1 MVVNSN
7 RADEAKR
14 VTWIG
19 FWANLILT
27 VLKFFA
33 GIFGNS
39 AAMIADAVHSLS
51 DFITDLIVIFSF
63 RIVNEPADETHDY
76 GHGKFETLASLLVG
90 FALLIVA
97 AGILW
102 ASVDRIIGII
112 SGNVIPKPGAITLLA
127 AAISI
132 VVKEILYEYQV
143 VVGKKINSKAI
154 IANAWHH
161 RSDAFSS
168 VATLLGIGGAIFL
181 GEDWRILDP
190 AAAVIVSFLII
201 KVGYDIGWDSIKEL
215 LEFSLGGEEK
225 EKIFQIMRN
234 VKGVINPHN
243 LRTRRVGSYPVIDIH
258 IEVLS
263 SLTIEEAHNIADE
276 VERQVKQ
283 QYAEEAVIYVHVD
296 PENQVDPEDE
306 V

>member
-1 MVVNSN
+1 MAVNTN

-19 FWANLILT
+19 FWANVVLT
-27 VLKFFA
+27 IFKLFA
-33 GIFGNS
+33 GIVGNS

-51 DFITDLIVIFSF
+51 DFVTDLIVIFSF
-63 RIVNEPADETHDY
+63 RIVNEPADDSHDY

-90 FALLIVA
+90 FALLVVA

-102 ASVDRIIGII
+102 ASIDRILEII
-112 SGNVIPKPGAITLLA
+112 KGSAIPKPGVITLIA
-127 AAISI
+127 AALSI

-181 GEDWRILDP
+181 GEHWRILDP
-190 AAAVIVSFLII
+190 AAAVIVSFLIV

-215 LEFSLGGEEK
+215 LEFSLGSEEK
-225 EKIFQIMRN
+225 EKIYKIIRD

-243 LRTRRVGSYPVIDIH
+243 LRTRRVGNYPVIDIH
-258 IEVLS
+258 IEVTS
-263 SLTIEEAHNIADE
+263 SLSIEEAHSITAE
-276 VERQVKQ
+276 VERQIRI
-283 QYAEEAVIYVHVD
+283 QYAEDAVISVHVD
-296 PENQVDPEDE
+296 PENQVDPED
-306 V
+306 